1 MASVTV
7 TIRAASNAAA
17 ARACLR
23 SSVGSRP
30 SMMAAAYDNLYIRV
44 RDKGKASYRFAGGGG
59 NRHKHRSHAHYT
71 ASPRPTI
78 ALPAEVCSR

>member
-17 ARACLR
+17 ACLR

-30 SMMAAAYDNLYIRV
+30 SMMAAACDNLYIRV
-44 RDKGKASYRFAGGGG
+44 RDKGNASYRFAGGGG
-59 NRHKHRSHAHYT
+59 NRHKHPIAVL
-71 ASPRPTI
+71 PTSI
-78 ALPAEVCSR
+78 RAVAFDP